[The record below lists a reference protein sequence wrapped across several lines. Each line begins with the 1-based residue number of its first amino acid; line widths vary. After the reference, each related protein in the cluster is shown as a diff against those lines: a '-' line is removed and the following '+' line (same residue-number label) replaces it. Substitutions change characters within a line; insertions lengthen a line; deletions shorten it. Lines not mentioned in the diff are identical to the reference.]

1 VVIPLVVRRVRA
13 VTMGVLHGHSA
24 RETHHPALADLTVRA
39 SVSAMLRFW
48 KNPHAA
54 AASAAAVVLM
64 LSLSSCSSSKIEGIP
79 SNLPKI
85 TLHGTTATPKHSLAK
100 EDYPF
105 DENGRYMSEWAAAGE
120 RRAGRSAANSSD
132 VSKWSGSYGGS
143 ATGKKRTVAKTSSSK
158 SKSGSKSK
166 VASSK
171 KGGRSYTVKKGDT
184 LSAIASRN
192 STSVAKIKS
201 ANGMSSDFLSIGKVL
216 RIP

>member
-1 VVIPLVVRRVRA
+1 MVIPLVVRCLRA
-13 VTMGVLHGHSA
+13 CHPGVLRGHFT
-24 RETHHPALADLTVRA
+24 RETNHPALADLTVRA
-39 SVSAMLRFW
+39 SVSAMLCFW

-54 AASAAAVVLM
+54 AAASAAVVLM

-85 TLHGTTATPKHSLAK
+85 TLNGTTATPKHSLAK

-105 DENGRYMSEWAAAGE
+105 DDSGRYMSDWAAAGE
-120 RRAGRSAANSSD
+120 RRAGRSAAATSSD

-143 ATGKKRTVAKTSSSK
+143 ATGKKRTVAKSSSSSK
-158 SKSGSKSK
+158 SKSK
-166 VASSK
+166 VASSSK
-171 KGGRSYTVKKGDT
+171 KGGGRSYTVKKGDT
-184 LSAIASRN
+184 LSAIAARN

>member
-1 VVIPLVVRRVRA
+1 VVRRLRA
-13 VTMGVLHGHSA
+13 CRLGVLHGYST

-39 SVSAMLRFW
+39 SVSAMLCFW

-54 AASAAAVVLM
+54 VACAAAVTLM

-85 TLHGTTATPKHSLAK
+85 TLNGTTATPKHSLSK

-105 DENGRYMSEWAAAGE
+105 DDSGRYMSDWAAAGE
-120 RRAGRSAANSSD
+120 RRAGRSAAATSSD

-143 ATGKKRTVAKTSSSK
+143 ATGKKRTVAKTSSK

-166 VASSK
+166 VASGSK
-171 KGGRSYTVKKGDT
+171 KGGGRSYTVKKGDT
-184 LSAIASRN
+184 LSAIAARN

>member
-1 VVIPLVVRRVRA
+1 
-13 VTMGVLHGHSA
+13 
-24 RETHHPALADLTVRA
+24 
-39 SVSAMLRFW
+39 MLRFW
-48 KNPHAA
+48 KNPH
-54 AASAAAVVLM
+54 SAAACAAAVALM
-64 LSLSSCSSSKIEGIP
+64 LSLSSCSSNKIEGIP

-85 TLHGTTATPKHSLAK
+85 TLHGNTSTPSHSLSK

-105 DENGRYMSEWAAAGE
+105 DSSGRYMSDWAAAGE
-120 RRAGRSAANSSD
+120 RRAGRSAGATSAD
-132 VSKWSGSYGGS
+132 VSKWSGSYGGA

-166 VASSK
+166 VASSSK
-171 KGGRSYTVKKGDT
+171 KGGGRSYTVKKGDT

-192 STSVAKIKS
+192 STSVAKLKA

>member
-1 VVIPLVVRRVRA
+1 
-13 VTMGVLHGHSA
+13 LHGQFT
-24 RETHHPALADLTVRA
+24 RETNHPALADLTVRA
-39 SVSAMLRFW
+39 SVSTMLCFW

-54 AASAAAVVLM
+54 ASGAAAVVLM

-85 TLHGTTATPKHSLAK
+85 TLHGTTATPKHNLAK

-105 DENGRYMSEWAAAGE
+105 DENGRYVSEWAAAGE

-166 VASSK
+166 VASSSK

>member
-1 VVIPLVVRRVRA
+1 
-13 VTMGVLHGHSA
+13 
-24 RETHHPALADLTVRA
+24 
-39 SVSAMLRFW
+39 MLCFW

-64 LSLSSCSSSKIEGIP
+64 LSLSSCSSSSKIEGIP

-85 TLHGTTATPKHSLAK
+85 TLNGTTATPKHNLSK

-105 DENGRYMSEWAAAGE
+105 DDSGRYMSDWAAAGE
-120 RRAGRSAANSSD
+120 RRAGRSAAATSSD

-166 VASSK
+166 VASSSK
-171 KGGRSYTVKKGDT
+171 KGGGRSYTVKKGDT

-192 STSVAKIKS
+192 STSVAKIKA

>member
-1 VVIPLVVRRVRA
+1 
-13 VTMGVLHGHSA
+13 
-24 RETHHPALADLTVRA
+24 
-39 SVSAMLRFW
+39 MLCFW

-54 AASAAAVVLM
+54 AACAAAVVLM
-64 LSLSSCSSSKIEGIP
+64 LSLSSCSSTKIEGIP
-79 SNLPKI
+79 SSLPKI
-85 TLHGTTATPKHSLAK
+85 TLHGTTATPKHSLSK

-105 DENGRYMSEWAAAGE
+105 DESGRYMSDWAAAGE
-120 RRAGRSAANSSD
+120 RRAGRSAAATSSD
-132 VSKWSGSYGGS
+132 VSNWSGSYGGS

-158 SKSGSKSK
+158 SKSK
-166 VASSK
+166 VASSSK
-171 KGGRSYTVKKGDT
+171 KGGRSYTVKQGDT